1 MEHDKRDI
9 IALQSWWMSELRT
22 LTEKVTAAE
31 EKRQA
36 KSNKRT
42 DELLADY
49 RSADEIRDAYGYGA
63 ITEKKM
69 EKLMDLWEQR
79 ESTREPSTLYQMKIA
94 LLSELY
100 QTAKRILMDES
111 TAQ

>member
-1 MEHDKRDI
+1 MANKQEI
-9 IALQSWWMSELRT
+9 IALQSWWMGELRD
-22 LTEKVTAAE
+22 LTEKVTKTE

-36 KSNKRT
+36 KSDKRT
-42 DELLADY
+42 EELLADY
-49 RSADEIRDAYGYGA
+49 RSLDEIRDAYGYGA

-79 ESTREPSTLYQMKIA
+79 ETAREPSTLYQMKIA

-111 TAQ
+111 TLM